1 MSSTGIIR
9 CLGRKYENTIHN
21 QRMTMNQKP
30 RIVEQHHDKDGY
42 LKVILSKN
50 GKRIHTMAHRVVALA
65 FLKNPENKQ
74 QINHINGIK
83 DDNRVEN
90 LEWVTPKENIAH
102 SYKNGLQGRS
112 KRTNAVAR
120 LDEQG
125 KILAVYESGLK
136 AELAMGSSGKSSSQ
150 LIKVCK
156 DQTKH
161 RFGYRWKIISFDEY
175 LALRGS
181 IPNR

>member
-21 QRMTMNQKP
+21 KRMTMYQKP
-30 RIVEQHHDKDGY
+30 RIVEQHYDKDGY
-42 LKVILSKN
+42 LKVTLSKN
-50 GKRIHTMAHRVVALA
+50 GKRFQTMAHRIVAMT
-65 FLKNPENKQ
+65 FLENPENKEQ
-74 QINHINGIK
+74 VNHINGIK

-90 LEWVTPKENIAH
+90 LEWVTSQENIAH

-112 KRTNAVAR
+112 SKTYAVAR

-125 KILAVYESGLK
+125 NILAVYESGLK

-156 DQTKH
+156 NPNKH